1 MSLLTGWDNPGDRH
15 DRQGDTTDMDD
26 DFDIMLDED
35 FREPRICAAPETSAN
50 ISSKTGRDEMELV
63 MSVYNVS
70 EVEAWKILKAKAKR
84 RKMRAERQ
92 RKAMEKHAGMET
104 LE

>member
-1 MSLLTGWDNPGDRH
+1 
-15 DRQGDTTDMDD
+15 MDD
-26 DFDIMLDED
+26 DFDIMLDDD
-35 FREPRICAAPETSAN
+35 FREPRICATPETSAN

-70 EVEAWKILKAKAKR
+70 EVEAWKILKSKAER
-84 RKMRAERQ
+84 RRERAER
-92 RKAMEKHAGMET
+92 RRMEREAQASREIEE

>member
-1 MSLLTGWDNPGDRH
+1 M
-15 DRQGDTTDMDD
+15 
-26 DFDIMLDED
+26 DED
-35 FREPRICAAPETSAN
+35 FDTMFEGEFDGPRICAAPETSAN

-70 EVEAWKILKAKAKR
+70 EVEAWKILKSKAER
-84 RKMRAERQ
+84 RRERAER
-92 RKAMEKHAGMET
+92 RRMEREAQASREFGE

>member
-1 MSLLTGWDNPGDRH
+1 
-15 DRQGDTTDMDD
+15 MDD
-26 DFDIMLDED
+26 DFDKMFDND
-35 FREPRICAAPETSAN
+35 FDGPRICAAPETSAN

-70 EVEAWKILKAKAKR
+70 EVEAWKILKSKAER
-84 RKMRAERQ
+84 RRERAER
-92 RKAMEKHAGMET
+92 RRMEREAQASCEIEE

>member
-1 MSLLTGWDNPGDRH
+1 
-15 DRQGDTTDMDD
+15 MDD
-26 DFDIMLDED
+26 DFDIMLDDD

-70 EVEAWKILKAKAKR
+70 EVEAWKILKSKAER
-84 RKMRAERQ
+84 RRERAERRRTEREAQ
-92 RKAMEKHAGMET
+92 ASREFGE